1 MNFVESLSFYFTMVC
16 DATQYI
22 IIFIFSLSLLAL
34 SLPKTF
40 DKKSILFLV
49 LRFLI
54 FYASFLLIGA
64 LFFSLDHMIPHSF
77 GILFNLSYLFLPL
90 IYIFIFLKDDFW
102 HRYVKFSFLAAS
114 FFVALEVSRNM
125 GLILGEVTGDNFGWV
140 VFGRTCP
147 FLFCLPVSYLMWR
160 YDISKYK
167 NLSKPLLA
175 IVSIIAYSLIAVAI
189 FENQSSPGREDSISV
204 LASFSCLYLVLL
216 IILCLTYYCFYYF
229 TKSRH
234 EALLADIRL
243 SLGEAQ
249 MDQLQSDIFNRE
261 ELSKMRHDLK
271 NQLSYIRT
279 LLKEGKIEEATSFIE
294 ELTHQHDDVL
304 NSFSC
309 SNSVIAGIINMETAK
324 AKRRGIKLVA
334 HAVVPPHLPIEQTD
348 LCSLISNLLDNAFE
362 AAKDIPNGYIDLK
375 TSNRPSTPF
384 TVITM
389 INSCRSD
396 PFSADGT
403 LRTHKRDGHWHGFG
417 LKSIRKT
424 ITKYHGELQ
433 MYYDDKTK
441 TFHTIIIL
449 RNMDGFY

>member
-22 IIFIFSLSLLAL
+22 TIFIFSLSLLAL

-64 LFFSLDHMIPHSF
+64 LFFSLDRMIPHSF

-279 LLKEGKIEEATSFIE
+279 LLKEGKIEEATGFIE

-348 LCSLISNLLDNAFE
+348 LCSLISNLLDNAFFYSDGRIPPKIDIFTYKDYLRIIVVNSVPEGSEKE
-362 AAKDIPNGYIDLK
+362 AVALK
-375 TSNRPSTPF
+375 TSKSRKRHGYGTKIIRSIASSYDGYARFEADKGRF
-384 TVITM
+384 T
-389 INSCRSD
+389 
-396 PFSADGT
+396 ADVV
-403 LRTHKRDGHWHGFG
+403 LM
-417 LKSIRKT
+417 LKEK
-424 ITKYHGELQ
+424 K
-433 MYYDDKTK
+433 DA
-441 TFHTIIIL
+441 
-449 RNMDGFY
+449 